1 VISVSFRG
9 DYESPAANNSSAS
22 ANSSVGSTVLHAAGA
37 GKAPP
42 PTQEQ
47 LDELTAQIEFIDRQL
62 RGEAPLTESP
72 PRANR
77 SIASP
82 EQWQTEQG
90 HQSDEVPRMMMPTGT
105 VAAASTSTPTS
116 PMAAQQSRA
125 SQRLPYDYLSAQ
137 ERRVLEQYKR
147 EQAWLEHRAE
157 AAPPSDPFSVLDACA
172 ASSSAAAGSSSS
184 STPYKL
190 DATKLDESVP
200 STITEETSLR
210 DDSRHTDVDA
220 HGSLNTSRAD
230 DDRDAAGRSFERK
243 QDGPVAL
250 YSPSKPTQRE
260 HVTAFEP
267 TRANQ
272 IAAGA
277 PLQVDM
283 ALAQLPSLPAA
294 DDTAAATASA
304 SLSSL
309 MRVSDLAY
317 PDLLLQGYNN
327 SSSAARSL
335 QPWRTPQHIPN
346 PLAPPQPAAMPTAAE
361 WMEQRQRE
369 RQDEREQ
376 RELDTRDDALHAS
389 MRQRLHD
396 GFARILDPAASIG
409 AVEGSFFASSGRGPK
424 KDSNGSLL
432 ESLWAAEADFERM
445 LAEELP
451 EVRLPQHRNS
461 RQQPQR
467 AAPSPAPAPTSAVA
481 AVRPHSSPAQSP
493 KSARALS
500 QTVTAV
506 GSPRQHDQAAT
517 SVAAAAPPRSPLT
530 RSQRVGF
537 AAGNLA
543 ASPRRSPQ
551 RQQQQE
557 EQVAYRP
564 GALLQP
570 RDEVKVAFLDV
581 PLPQAN
587 NARRPDIGGR
597 QLQRALEE
605 AQSSSAA
612 ANQFLQV
619 ASWDANHLADEDGA
633 AVDAEE
639 LKFYAGSGGGG
650 GGDVLL
656 AVEDFVMPA
665 ALAELLDVDVDPVS
679 GRLAR
684 FQPQQHQS
692 QAPDCFG
699 RLVPMRITQI
709 LNQVEREGR
718 AAGLVQQQSQSQS
731 PSSSPRLAHSHLHAG
746 PDPATL
752 QRHIAMRRAKESMRE
767 MDEELEVREK
777 QKHNKRTGERT
788 EISRLCWV
796 LSNSCGVCYCS
807 PFFVVLF
814 LCARAAIDSARRRF
828 VCRISVRFACHHRVR
843 TTHGQT
849 KGGEPQHTETHGSV
863 LLLCGLF
870 DHCSSELHLYS
881 PCVCVRVGFAFDQAE
896 SCAAVATATACQCRS
911 CPQHVAR
918 DR

>member
-1 VISVSFRG
+1 M
-9 DYESPAANNSSAS
+9 D
-22 ANSSVGSTVLHAAGA
+22 
-37 GKAPP
+37 
-42 PTQEQ
+42 
-47 LDELTAQIEFIDRQL
+47 
-62 RGEAPLTESP
+62 
-72 PRANR
+72 
-77 SIASP
+77 
-82 EQWQTEQG
+82 
-90 HQSDEVPRMMMPTGT
+90 
-105 VAAASTSTPTS
+105 
-116 PMAAQQSRA
+116 AQQSRT

-157 AAPPSDPFSVLDACA
+157 AAPATTDPFSVLDAFASPA
-172 ASSSAAAGSSSS
+172 ASASA

-220 HGSLNTSRAD
+220 NGSLNTSRAD
-230 DDRDAAGRSFERK
+230 DDDDNRAADRSFERK
-243 QDGPVAL
+243 TNNDEVAL
-250 YSPSKPTQRE
+250 YSPSEPVQRG
-260 HVTAFEP
+260 HVPLVEFAKKAQT
-267 TRANQ
+267 TT
-272 IAAGA
+272 GA
-277 PLQVDM
+277 PFQVDM
-283 ALAQLPSLPAA
+283 ALAQLPALPVPDHSAA
-294 DDTAAATASA
+294 AAATSA

-317 PDLLLQGYNN
+317 PELLLQGYNN
-327 SSSAARSL
+327 SSSARSL
-335 QPWRTPQHIPN
+335 QPWRTPQHIPT
-346 PLAPPQPAAMPTAAE
+346 PLAPPQAAMPTAAE

-369 RQDEREQ
+369 RREERQQ

-396 GFARILDPAASIG
+396 GFARILDPAASTGG
-409 AVEGSFFASSGRGPK
+409 AVESSSFFASSGHGPK
-424 KDSNGSLL
+424 KDSNGGLL

-461 RQQPQR
+461 RQRQQR
-467 AAPSPAPAPTSAVA
+467 AAPAPRPTPAVA
-481 AVRPHSSPAQSP
+481 AERPHTSPAQTP
-493 KSARALS
+493 KSAAS
-500 QTVTAV
+500 SHPMATAV
-506 GSPRQHDQAAT
+506 ASSRQYHAT
-517 SVAAAAPPRSPLT
+517 SATATASPRSPPT
-530 RSQRVGF
+530 RSQRAGF
-537 AAGNLA
+537 VADNLA

-605 AQSSSAA
+605 AQSSAA
-612 ANQFLQV
+612 HDFLHV
-619 ASWDANHLADEDGA
+619 ASWDADLASEAD
-633 AVDAEE
+633 AVDVEE
-639 LKFYAGSGGGG
+639 LKSSAGN
-650 GGDVLL
+650 GDVLL

-684 FQPQQHQS
+684 FQPQHQP
-692 QAPDCFG
+692 QASDCFG
-699 RLVPMRITQI
+699 RLVPMRVTQI

-718 AAGLVQQQSQSQS
+718 AAGLTQQSQS

-767 MDEELEVREK
+767 MDEELEVRER
-777 QKHNKRTGERT
+777 QTRNQNETKRADRVRGAT
-788 EISRLCWV
+788 SRPCF
-796 LSNSCGVCYCS
+796 SCCLTHVMSCVS
-807 PFFVVLF
+807 FIFVFSFCV
-814 LCARAAIDSARRRF
+814 RAAIDPTRSRY
-828 VCRISVRFACHHRVR
+828 VCRISIRFACHHRVR

-849 KGGEPQHTETHGSV
+849 KGGEPH
-863 LLLCGLF
+863 
-870 DHCSSELHLYS
+870 
-881 PCVCVRVGFAFDQAE
+881 E
-896 SCAAVATATACQCRS
+896 STS
-911 CPQHVAR
+911 KHVFL
-918 DR
+918 